1 MIFSLFIKGTKGG
14 IEMNLRFTGD
24 INFLSSSV
32 SSETIVVPKN
42 DLNGLKSDTRNME
55 VAWDN
60 DLIPSIVP
68 LAGDTSYV
76 QSQNILITVRMRRA
90 EDAVFHKIGCAEI
103 SLAAGA
109 SSLPRMS
116 MERSSSSSG
125 GSGGGGGGGSGGGS
139 GSGGG
144 GGGGSAVTGTGGTAA
159 AAASGGMPSMKS
171 RGAGGRQ
178 QSTGGMEQQFIAPL
192 ICRGVQSTFLD
203 MILF

>member
-1 MIFSLFIKGTKGG
+1 
-14 IEMNLRFTGD
+14 MNLRFTGD

-125 GSGGGGGGGSGGGS
+125 SGGGGGGSGS
-139 GSGGG
+139 GG
-144 GGGGSAVTGTGGTAA
+144 GGGGSAVTGTGGTA